1 LGAKRPH
8 VRGKAE
14 EDSVLAL
21 PNYSLLLVMACFW
34 LVFLLVSTQL
44 VRPLGRLLE
53 EREGRIEGARQAHE
67 RARTELTEAMARC
80 DREVAS
86 AAAEAQK
93 ERATLRAAG
102 EAARRAR
109 LDEARAQVQ
118 ARLSKLGAELD
129 EASLA
134 ARAVLRKRGAELAR
148 ELASRVA
155 GRSIV

>member
-1 LGAKRPH
+1 M
-8 VRGKAE
+8 
-14 EDSVLAL
+14 LAL

-53 EREGRIEGARQAHE
+53 EREGRIEAARLGHE
-67 RARTELTEAMARC
+67 RARAELTEAMARC

-93 ERATLRAAG
+93 DRAALRAAG

-109 LDEARAQVQ
+109 LEEARVQVQ
-118 ARLSKLGAELD
+118 ARLATLGAELD
-129 EASLA
+129 EASRA
-134 ARAVLRKRGAELAR
+134 ARAALRERGTELAR
-148 ELASRVA
+148 ELASRGA
-155 GRSIV
+155 GRSLA